1 MKLVFSESARHD
13 LLEIARFI
21 AADDPEAAGRW
32 VGRLRRR
39 AKILRRMPLAGRRVP
54 ELDQEGIREL
64 VEGNYRIIYR
74 VVGTV
79 VEVLRVFESHQLL
92 SARQLP

>member
-1 MKLVFSESARHD
+1 MKLVFSESARRD
-13 LLEIARFI
+13 LVEIARFI
-21 AADDPEAAGRW
+21 AADNPEAADRW

-39 AKILRRMPLAGRRVP
+39 AKLLRRMPLAGRQVP

-74 VVGTV
+74 VVGKV
-79 VEVLRVFESHQLL
+79 VEVLRVFESHQHL